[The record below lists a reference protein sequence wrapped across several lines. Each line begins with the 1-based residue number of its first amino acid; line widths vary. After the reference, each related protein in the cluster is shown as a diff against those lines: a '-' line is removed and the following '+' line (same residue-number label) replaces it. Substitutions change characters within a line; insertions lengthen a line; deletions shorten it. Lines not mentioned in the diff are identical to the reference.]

1 MQLLLLGVNHRTA
14 PVEVRETLFFGPE
27 EARALLRQLRGDGL
41 DQAMVLST
49 CNRTELYAF
58 TSDPPAAEDRL
69 RALVSRIKGAD
80 LLSPSPHRYT
90 QGEGEAARHLFRVAA
105 GLDSMVLG
113 EMQILGQVKDAHALA
128 REEGTGGVLLD
139 RLLGSA
145 VHAGKRARTETA
157 ISAGVVSVASAAV
170 ALAMK
175 VFGDLSRG
183 RVLVVGAGETGGL
196 AARHFAEKQPSAL
209 WIVNRT
215 RARADALAGEVQ
227 GASFPLSEIG
237 DLLLQADVVV
247 CATGAPGHLITAGA
261 VRRAM
266 GERPHRPLVLV
277 DLGVPRNVDPEGA
290 RQENV
295 FLYSIDTLRA
305 VADQNLARRQREV
318 PRVEAIVEE
327 ECDRFLAWFRGLEAT
342 PVLRE
347 LRDHFERLRAEEVG
361 KSLRQ
366 FAPHEQEQVDRL
378 TRSLVNRLLHL
389 PTTRL
394 KALDLGSEAGLS
406 RLHALRDLFALG
418 GEPGEGKRMDG
429 GT

>member
-145 VHAGKRARTETA
+145 
-157 ISAGVVSVASAAV
+157 
-170 ALAMK
+170 
-175 VFGDLSRG
+175 
-183 RVLVVGAGETGGL
+183 
-196 AARHFAEKQPSAL
+196 
-209 WIVNRT
+209 
-215 RARADALAGEVQ
+215 
-227 GASFPLSEIG
+227 
-237 DLLLQADVVV
+237 
-247 CATGAPGHLITAGA
+247 
-261 VRRAM
+261 
-266 GERPHRPLVLV
+266 
-277 DLGVPRNVDPEGA
+277 
-290 RQENV
+290 
-295 FLYSIDTLRA
+295 
-305 VADQNLARRQREV
+305 
-318 PRVEAIVEE
+318 
-327 ECDRFLAWFRGLEAT
+327 
-342 PVLRE
+342 
-347 LRDHFERLRAEEVG
+347 
-361 KSLRQ
+361 
-366 FAPHEQEQVDRL
+366 
-378 TRSLVNRLLHL
+378 
-389 PTTRL
+389 
-394 KALDLGSEAGLS
+394 
-406 RLHALRDLFALG
+406 
-418 GEPGEGKRMDG
+418 
-429 GT
+429 